1 VHRHISARR
10 ESSAMANHAL
20 RYYATYCDSSPFA
33 GKVNIPNVFGHIL
46 ALLDF
51 VTFYRVLFPPGPR
64 NGTTEG
70 DVMRTRISKR
80 TVDKLRPGESIA
92 DLDVRGFSARRLPS
106 GAISYDLRYRTAT
119 GERRRLSL
127 GVHGRITPDQARA
140 IAEKR
145 LDDIAQD
152 RDPAT
157 ERQRQRAT
165 TVNAVLDN
173 YIARVLGSKRSK
185 PAQVSAFDRLV
196 RPEIGTRSIY
206 DLRRADIA
214 RLMDRI
220 EDSSGPVAADRTL
233 AYLRAA
239 FHWQQSR
246 DDDFLSPIIRGM
258 ERTSIKEL
266 ARDRVLTDDEI
277 RAIWQATDRGTFG
290 TLVRFLLLTAARRD
304 EARLM
309 TWDEIDGTTWTL
321 PPARNKTKVELV
333 RPLSKSVL
341 AIIKSLPSRNAYVF
355 GGRGDVAING
365 KDRSKKR
372 LDLDSGVTGWRL
384 HDLRRTARSLMSR
397 AGVPSDH
404 AELCLGHVLTGV
416 RGTYDR
422 HAYQAEKAAAFEKLA
437 DLVAEI
443 VHTPRR

>member
-1 VHRHISARR
+1 V
-10 ESSAMANHAL
+10 
-20 RYYATYCDSSPFA
+20 
-33 GKVNIPNVFGHIL
+33 
-46 ALLDF
+46 
-51 VTFYRVLFPPGPR
+51 
-64 NGTTEG
+64 
-70 DVMRTRISKR
+70 RTRISKR
-80 TVDKLRPGESIA
+80 TINRLKPGQQLA
-92 DLDVRGFSARRLPS
+92 DLDVRGFSARCLPS

-127 GVHGRITPDQARA
+127 GLHGAVTPDQARA

-145 LDDIAQD
+145 LDDLAKD
-152 RDPAT
+152 RDPAA
-157 ERQRQRAT
+157 ERQRQRTT

-173 YIARVLGSKRSK
+173 YIERMLGTKRSK

-206 DLRRADIA
+206 DLGRADIA
-214 RLMDRI
+214 RLMDSI

-246 DDDFLSPIIRGM
+246 DDNFLSPIIRGM

-266 ARDRVLTDDEI
+266 ARDRVLTDDEL
-277 RAIWQATDRGTFG
+277 RSIWKATERGTFG
-290 TLVRFLLLTAARRD
+290 ALVRFLLLTAARRD
-304 EARLM
+304 EARSM

-321 PPARNKTKVELV
+321 PSARNKVKAELV
-333 RPLSKSVL
+333 RPLSKAAL
-341 AIIKSLPSRNAYVF
+341 AIIKSLPRRNAYVF

-397 AGVPSDH
+397 AGVPSNH

-422 HAYQAEKAAAFEKLA
+422 HAYHAEKAAAFERLA
-437 DLVAEI
+437 ALVAKI
-443 VHTPRR
+443 VG